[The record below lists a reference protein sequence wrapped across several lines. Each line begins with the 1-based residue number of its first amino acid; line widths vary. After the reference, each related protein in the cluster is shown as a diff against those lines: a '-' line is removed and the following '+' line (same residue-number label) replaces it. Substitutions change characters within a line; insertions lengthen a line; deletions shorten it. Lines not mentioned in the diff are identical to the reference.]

1 MILLEHSYSSFKTQL
16 RWHIHGKPS
25 LRHHYL
31 SSQENLAPSSVSLL
45 PLSLTTETA
54 KVGAVLGEHVLYAR
68 HCRVYILCRP
78 FTEGISPFPRVRPL
92 FLTPILPIGKLRA
105 RELISSWSHSLN
117 WSLNLDRTPKPSSH
131 SKPAWHPLHHPP
143 CKDYFH
149 APRPGESFSQQG
161 LRLTD
166 RGVLYCIEPDI

>member
-1 MILLEHSYSSFKTQL
+1 MILPEHSYSSFKTQL

-45 PLSLTTETA
+45 PLSLTMETVKA
-54 KVGAVLGEHVLYAR
+54 GAVLGEHVLCAR

-131 SKPAWHPLHHPP
+131 SPPA
-143 CKDYFH
+143 
-149 APRPGESFSQQG
+149 APSPTLQG
-161 LRLTD
+161 LFPCSQAWRELFTA
-166 RGVLYCIEPDI
+166 GPATYG